1 MLGVVRE
8 SVLAFHEARYLLAEL
23 DESRVGGIEGASLVQ
38 RVDALFTD
46 MPWSV
51 EIRLSD
57 AERDDVRYLVGNVKE
72 AAYT

>member
-8 SVLAFHEARYLLAEL
+8 SVLALHEASYLLAEL
-23 DESRVGGIEGASLVQ
+23 NEPRVGGIEGAPLVQ
-38 RVDALFTD
+38 RIDALFAD
-46 MPWSV
+46 VPWSV